1 MIRAAIPSD
10 VHRIVQLG
18 SRSLQDGPYAGML
31 KDTPERSAEYALQV
45 INGAN
50 GKVLLYEN
58 EQGKVSGLLG
68 FIIFPHY
75 FTQEQ
80 TATEIIWYV
89 EPEERKGG
97 GAMHLLWEAEKQAKA
112 MGATRM
118 GFTAPD
124 SKIGELYERFGYKK
138 VEVTYMKELQCPS

>member
-1 MIRAAIPSD
+1 LIRAATPSD
-10 VHRIVQLG
+10 VPRIVQLG

-58 EQGKVSGLLG
+58 EEGKVSGLLG

-75 FTQEQ
+75 FTQEL

-89 EPEERKGG
+89 EPEQRKGG
-97 GAMHLLWEAEKQAKA
+97 GAMHLLWEAEKEAKS
-112 MGATRM
+112 MGAKRM
-118 GFTAPD
+118 GFTAPT
-124 SKIGELYERFGYKK
+124 SEIGNIYERFGYKAI
-138 VEVTYMKELQCPS
+138 ETTYQKEL